1 MKIKERENI
10 YVKEKK
16 FSNYKL
22 YPNYSNNC
30 LYLNNKLSIV
40 FYPKFFTYSKS
51 PKSKFANN
59 SEIRLYKLFNK
70 LESI

>member
-1 MKIKERENI
+1 MKVETWDNV
-10 YVKEKK
+10 YVKEKR

-40 FYPKFFTYSKS
+40 FYPKFYTYAESHD
-51 PKSKFANN
+51 FANN
-59 SEIRLYKLFNK
+59 SEIKLYKLFNK